1 MTLTFRTITACTT
14 ILLGTALATAAE
26 PAPTPGSSVAT
37 EGPTIE
43 LPKFEV
49 SASRLR
55 EIDKKIKRLEKEMG
69 REKKRLEKSTL
80 DDTLNNEKV
89 SRAAA
94 LFGGKSAVQRVSV
107 AAVRVESMTKELALL
122 DNLRTPL
129 TADDRALAEKLIDDQ
144 RKYRRELDLALR

>member
-14 ILLGTALATAAE
+14 ILLGTALVSAAE

-69 REKKRLEKSTL
+69 RKLLEIKG
-80 DDTLNNEKV
+80 E
-89 SRAAA
+89 
-94 LFGGKSAVQRVSV
+94 
-107 AAVRVESMTKELALL
+107 EL
-122 DNLRTPL
+122 
-129 TADDRALAEKLIDDQ
+129 
-144 RKYRRELDLALR
+144 